1 MKLPSR
7 NAYNFGCFSFLHYI
21 SFLCFCLLPLLS
33 PPFAHLLSSLFSSHS
48 SSMETMLSICAS
60 ISSPNPKSTCSFN
73 PTSHLLRNHQKDRR
87 FLYLKYKANGYSHLS
102 VSSSF
107 PIRYS
112 KGEVDESQS
121 LTLDNIRHSLIEQE
135 DSIIFS
141 LLLRAQYDYNADTYD
156 PDAFSMKGFQG
167 SMVEYI
173 VRETEKV
180 HAQMGRYRS
189 PDEHPYFP
197 EDLPKSTFPCLQ
209 YPQILHPCAGSI
221 NINKKVWAVY
231 FRDLLP
237 RLVKAGDD
245 GNCGSAAVCDTMCLQ
260 AMSRRIHYGKFVA
273 EAKFLQSPAEY
284 EAAIRQQAR

>member
-1 MKLPSR
+1 M
-7 NAYNFGCFSFLHYI
+7 
-21 SFLCFCLLPLLS
+21 
-33 PPFAHLLSSLFSSHS
+33 
-48 SSMETMLSICAS
+48 
-60 ISSPNPKSTCSFN
+60 
-73 PTSHLLRNHQKDRR
+73 
-87 FLYLKYKANGYSHLS
+87 
-102 VSSSF
+102 
-107 PIRYS
+107 
-112 KGEVDESQS
+112 DESQS

-284 EAAIRQQAR
+284 EAAIRQQDSRKLMELLTYESVEAAVKRRVEMKAKTFGRDIINPREEEAEPTYKVKPSLLVNLYDNWIMPLTKEVQVEYLLRRLD